1 MDCKLNC
8 KCKRGFPRFTARR
21 YAIHPQPIPLRH
33 KNPPSCHHPGH
44 HLPVTPASPSYIKKT
59 GLSAQVGRPGNKLFY
74 GTASRRFQRLPH
86 LHDHRAPALIDRCQL
101 LRLGSAC
108 DSSLLNRLGNRSRIN
123 SIEDGGTYKDGEKE
137 GDYIHT
143 YAKEQRLPA
152 TDCIEG

>member
-1 MDCKLNC
+1 MDCKLNG
-8 KCKRGFPRFTARR
+8 KCKPGSFRFTARR

-33 KNPPSCHHPGH
+33 KNPPFRHRPKH
-44 HLPVTPASPSYIKKT
+44 HLPVTPPSPLIYKKT
-59 GLSAQVGRPGNKLFY
+59 GRSAQVGRPGNTLFY

-101 LRLGSAC
+101 LRLGSAR
-108 DSSLLNRLGNRSRIN
+108 DSSLLNRLGSRSRIN

>member
-1 MDCKLNC
+1 MASVNPAPP
-8 KCKRGFPRFTARR
+8 GSRR
-21 YAIHPQPIPLRH
+21 EDTQSTHNQFRSATKIHPHLIAPNITFPSPLI
-33 KNPPSCHHPGH
+33 
-44 HLPVTPASPSYIKKT
+44 YKKT
-59 GLSAQVGRPGNKLFY
+59 GLSAQVGRPGNKLFH

-86 LHDHRAPALIDRCQL
+86 LQDHLTPALIDRCQL
-101 LRLGSAC
+101 LRLGSAR
-108 DSSLLNRLGNRSRIN
+108 DSSLLNRLGSRSRIN